1 MRWLDRALL
10 SALGL
15 AAIFVVAA
23 FALTAATRYPPEAPD
38 AYATFRD
45 GDVSFRQPP
54 GWRASRRDDGAVEV
68 RGPGGDVAILRG
80 FARRE
85 PRARSSPGPRAGCS
99 GGPFMGTTQYELDVP
114 GAQRSSLLDQTRT
127 RPGEP
132 RLRVSAAFAETED
145 GDTVVLAVRTGIADD
160 SRDARMIA
168 GSLRLER

>member
-1 MRWLDRALL
+1 
-10 SALGL
+10 
-15 AAIFVVAA
+15 
-23 FALTAATRYPPEAPD
+23 
-38 AYATFRD
+38 
-45 GDVSFRQPP
+45 
-54 GWRASRRDDGAVEV
+54 
-68 RGPGGDVAILRG
+68 
-80 FARRE
+80 
-85 PRARSSPGPRAGCS
+85 
-99 GGPFMGTTQYELDVP
+99 MGTTQYELDVP